1 MERESQEQQRM
12 EAHTRL
18 TLLRKTIQRVS
29 PDDPEL
35 AVIDGM
41 LEKMRTHPYVL
52 AVVGEFNRGKSS
64 LINALLG
71 MNILP
76 ADVTPTTATINRV
89 VYGETP
95 AARLVMLDGSEETI
109 PFSMLKARVTKLSEE
124 AQAAANCVRE
134 AVVSYPTV
142 FCRNN
147 VSLLDT
153 PGLNESPQMDELTF
167 RHARTADAVIFLI
180 SALAP
185 YSQSEAAS
193 LCKLLENSSI
203 RHVLFTVSFIDR
215 LTPGEDVEERVLKS
229 IRNRIQKI
237 TFPLIDRN
245 ENLSPEEK
253 ERQKAIL
260 SSALVLGVSA
270 KKALDAFVNGSLEDL
285 KQSRIEAYKTELMTR
300 LTAQQDE
307 WLAQEVTPYVRRT
320 LSVFNDA
327 AQRRMTGFETVISQG
342 KALIEEAQNQLA
354 ALPQQRINAINAWA
368 LAVNGAAGTSQ
379 QRYDILRQR
388 VERSIQE
395 QGAQDAAPAATGWKG
410 FAKRKGLYR
419 EEKDPATLQ
428 LKQAFEDAKETAAGK
443 CREID
448 DRAKPAYRDACR
460 KIAALGEKACQT
472 LRQAMEVLELDGDA
486 PLPLDEP
493 NEDQPI
499 FGDDFCA
506 ALYDT
511 PLPEISVGPLV
522 AAKGLLCYA
531 LNSRIS
537 ARYQQRMASIGKSEF
552 PEIDGLKARGEALL
566 VRLSQQ
572 VARHQEELE
581 KLRGEAQTIQT
592 LL

>member
-109 PFSMLKARVTKLSEE
+109 PFSMLKAR
-124 AQAAANCVRE
+124 
-134 AVVSYPTV
+134 VVSYPTV

-327 AQRRMTGFETVISQG
+327 AQRRMTGFETVIGQG
-342 KALIEEAQNQLA
+342 KALMEEAQNQLA

-522 AAKGLLCYA
+522 AAKGLLCYT